1 MPSKRTRMRQE
12 SKRKGRERKLK
23 EKAEILYSVHVQTTK
38 ANILHLEMCTTCK
51 NDLMSWIYIVLHCT
65 VSIRR
70 AQVAHH
76 GDAAAIILPTNLLIV
91 SIWSL
96 TDVPPIQSTDLRVGK
111 PEKRPQMNL
120 IHGVSN
126 SVKHNRIPSVM
137 SKQLLVCLS
146 VLFIVL

>member
-23 EKAEILYSVHVQTTK
+23 EKAEILHSAHVQTTK
-38 ANILHLEMCTTCK
+38 ANILHLEKCTTCK
-51 NDLMSWIYIVLHCT
+51 NDLMSWIYIVQCT

-70 AQVAHH
+70 AQVAYH

-120 IHGVSN
+120 IDGVSN

-137 SKQLLVCLS
+137 SKQLLVCLP